1 MTIIIKEDCAR
12 WAEISAKSC
21 PLLCPVCR
29 DDDNM
34 WMDKDDNGVWLCHS
48 CGTEFVT
55 PRWIRWMEGQVV
67 DEDTDCPECGR
78 ANILCTCEMDRD
90 DGPPYRDSWAR
101 ANNQ

>member
-1 MTIIIKEDCAR
+1 MTDPYAAERPAQRAARERWQGLDWPNVYPKQDCAS

-34 WMDKDDNGVWLCHS
+34 WMDKDGNGVWLCHS

-55 PRWIRWMEGQVV
+55 PRWIRWMEGQIV
-67 DEDTDCPECGR
+67 D
-78 ANILCTCEMDRD
+78 
-90 DGPPYRDSWAR
+90 
-101 ANNQ
+101 